1 MCGNSGPLLALDF
14 FDVNLLK
21 HCTLHILNLG
31 LLGVSN
37 GSALQLG
44 STCGFRNWNI
54 RIDGATFAFDYFLGS
69 HLENKKTSNYRL
81 IVWQILWTVNF

>member
-1 MCGNSGPLLALDF
+1 MCCYSGPLLNLDF
-14 FDVNLLK
+14 FDVNILK

-44 STCGFRNWNI
+44 STCGFRNSYSNLLRNI
-54 RIDGATFAFDYFLGS
+54 CRRIFLGGPPGKYPIS
-69 HLENKKTSNYRL
+69 LA
-81 IVWQILWTVNF
+81 NFDLGGLPL